1 MTLAMIGGFLILA
14 TQPFPL
20 QDALFEVFSAMS
32 TVGLS
37 TGITRDLSAVNR
49 AVLIVM
55 MFCGRIGSLSMMM
68 ALAERTAPRIKD
80 PVERISIG

>member
-1 MTLAMIGGFLILA
+1 MVLALSGGFLLLA

-20 QDALFEVFSAMS
+20 QDALFEIFSAMS

-37 TGITRDLSAVNR
+37 TGITRALSPFNR
-49 AVLIVM
+49 VLLILM

-68 ALAERTAPRIKD
+68 ALAERLPPRVKD
-80 PVERISIG
+80 PVEHITIG